1 MHILIALEE
10 PCRILSHFA
19 NAVFKMNSTYF
30 SALGEDESKLLLAR
44 AVQMFMPGKPQVW
57 YLDLFA
63 GTNNYETVCLL
74 GNRNAKPDTRV
85 KLSVD
90 TEELQRV
97 KNGEKI

>member
-1 MHILIALEE
+1 MA
-10 PCRILSHFA
+10 PKKVVYVSCDS
-19 NAVFKMNSTYF
+19 ST
-30 SALGEDESKLLLAR
+30 LAR
-44 AVQMFMPGKPQVW
+44 DVKYLCENGYEVKRVRPVDMFPMSGHV
-57 YLDLFA
+57 
-63 GTNNYETVCLL
+63 ETVCLL

>member
-1 MHILIALEE
+1 MI
-10 PCRILSHFA
+10 
-19 NAVFKMNSTYF
+19 V
-30 SALGEDESKLLLAR
+30 
-44 AVQMFMPGKPQVW
+44 
-57 YLDLFA
+57 A
-63 GTNNYETVCLL
+63 GTGAVSRFVSENEQEESDINTVSSSHVETVCLL

>member
-1 MHILIALEE
+1 MCLI
-10 PCRILSHFA
+10 
-19 NAVFKMNSTYF
+19 Y
-30 SALGEDESKLLLAR
+30 LGIRTGGIDVLPVVSCH
-44 AVQMFMPGKPQVW
+44 V
-57 YLDLFA
+57 
-63 GTNNYETVCLL
+63 ETVCLL

>member
-1 MHILIALEE
+1 MARDVKILCEGGYELKKVR
-10 PCRILSHFA
+10 PVDQFGHT
-19 NAVFKMNSTYF
+19 VH
-30 SALGEDESKLLLAR
+30 
-44 AVQMFMPGKPQVW
+44 V
-57 YLDLFA
+57 
-63 GTNNYETVCLL
+63 ETVCLL

>member
-1 MHILIALEE
+1 MYVS
-10 PCRILSHFA
+10 CD
-19 NAVFKMNSTYF
+19 
-30 SALGEDESKLLLAR
+30 SATLARDVKVLGELGYEVKKVRGVDQFPMTCH
-44 AVQMFMPGKPQVW
+44 V
-57 YLDLFA
+57 
-63 GTNNYETVCLL
+63 ETVCLL